1 VIVFRDKLPAGRYI
15 GVMIRAIAATYFWYF
30 SYPTVPAEAGVRAI

>member
-1 VIVFRDKLPAGRYI
+1 MRGYMSA
-15 GVMIRAIAATYFWYF
+15 MISATAATYFWYF